1 MDDKQFTQLNLK
13 EGDKISF
20 QYITRDRD
28 YNYFPVIT
36 NYEVEDVAGKITHIR
51 NLDEDKLAISTVRK
65 SPEIERSQYV
75 ITVKNHSRGIGKY
88 YNGRMI
94 NLVKHEVSSVEALVT
109 DECGKLVEDVRAILS
124 ISEKGFD
131 IKYKKVKP

>member
-20 QYITRDRD
+20 QYVTRDRD
-28 YNYFPVIT
+28 YSFYPVT
-36 NYEVEDVAGKITHIR
+36 VSYEIEDIAGKITHIR

-65 SPEIERSQYV
+65 NPEIERSKYV

-88 YNGRMI
+88 YHGRMI
-94 NLVKHEVSSVEALVT
+94 NVVKHEVSSVEALVT

-124 ISEKGFD
+124 LGENGLD
-131 IKYKKVKP
+131 IKYKKVKT